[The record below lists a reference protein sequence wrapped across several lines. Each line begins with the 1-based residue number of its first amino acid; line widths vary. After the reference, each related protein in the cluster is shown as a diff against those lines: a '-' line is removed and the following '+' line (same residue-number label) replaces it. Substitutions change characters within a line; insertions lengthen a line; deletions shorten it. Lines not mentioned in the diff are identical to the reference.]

1 MMFCRNCGKEIPN
14 GINFCNYCGAAQN
27 NCSAQDTQSI
37 YQTNESQYSAVNSQP
52 VYAEPRPPKNK
63 SKGPLRFIVPIA
75 VAAAA
80 FAIGYFATGADQLKQ
95 PTAFDTPDSFTF
107 EGLESPS
114 IKEDAMEGETAE
126 KNQNV
131 TTESLEKTFRFVN
144 EYGEERIALRYR
156 EDGVVSYYDGMQN
169 FYDVSAIDPDWME
182 TFKNGVN
189 DAAAY
194 LEESGTDSAFIT
206 IQESADEFSM
216 QYAFGLLESD
226 PDMAELAAEFIGLET
241 EDGKIMINSVEEEL
255 LGLGF
260 TLE

>member
-1 MMFCRNCGKEIPN
+1 MIR
-14 GINFCNYCGAAQN
+14 
-27 NCSAQDTQSI
+27 
-37 YQTNESQYSAVNSQP
+37 QTALH
-52 VYAEPRPPKNK
+52 
-63 SKGPLRFIVPIA
+63 LRGLKVR
-75 VAAAA
+75 
-80 FAIGYFATGADQLKQ
+80 QLKKMRW
-95 PTAFDTPDSFTF
+95 
-107 EGLESPS
+107 
-114 IKEDAMEGETAE
+114 KEKPQK

-131 TTESLEKTFRFVN
+131 TTESLEKTFRFGN

>member
-1 MMFCRNCGKEIPN
+1 MFCRNCGKEIPN

-27 NCSAQDTQSI
+27 NCSAQDTQST
-37 YQTNESQYSAVNSQP
+37 YQTNESQYSTMNSKP
-52 VYAEPRPPKNK
+52 VYAEPRPPKKK

-114 IKEDAMEGETAE
+114 VNEAAMKGETAE

-131 TTESLEKTFRFVN
+131 TTEFLEKTFRFGN
-144 EYGEERIALRYR
+144 EYGEERITLRYR

-189 DAAAY
+189 NAAAY

-226 PDMAELAAEFIGLET
+226 LDMAELAAEFLGFKT

>member
-80 FAIGYFATGADQLKQ
+80 F
-95 PTAFDTPDSFTF
+95 DTPDSFTF

-131 TTESLEKTFRFVN
+131 TTESLEKTFRFGN